1 LLFRWI
7 YDKFNENYINYE
19 VSTPNFKK
27 KSLLNVLGFPIANQT
42 DNVVC
47 VTTNNGYRFIQTNCQ
62 GYLVNKVQ
70 LQSFNINTS
79 SVKIAV
85 PSKNI
90 NLQFYS
96 NEYYIISNNY
106 IYLKLNFDVTK
117 NRINTNNVIN
127 AIEQIKLQY
136 NQNYVDAL
144 YFDVGIGEDY
154 NCITNSNTGINVLS
168 IDQTNIFA
176 KILISTL
183 PGNTDKILSN
193 IEYNS
198 NFSINYDASFDK
210 ITGVNVSIYDEGL
223 KLISNTTLDKWSFTL
238 NIHEIQDV
246 LKETLIN
253 TKTNNVNTTGKFI

>member
-1 LLFRWI
+1 M
-7 YDKFNENYINYE
+7 FNNI
-19 VSTPNFKK
+19 
-27 KSLLNVLGFPIANQT
+27 LLNNPDF
-42 DNVVC
+42 
-47 VTTNNGYRFIQTNCQ
+47 
-62 GYLVNKVQ
+62 
-70 LQSFNINTS
+70 
-79 SVKIAV
+79 
-85 PSKNI
+85 
-90 NLQFYS
+90 
-96 NEYYIISNNY
+96 
-106 IYLKLNFDVTK
+106 
-117 NRINTNNVIN
+117 
-127 AIEQIKLQY
+127 
-136 NQNYVDAL
+136 